1 MKNVH
6 MKIVLLSK
14 NGNDKYDVSKV
25 KKNLEK
31 NKTIN
36 CSLLNCKNLAY
47 LKGSL
52 GKI

>member
-14 NGNDKYDVSKV
+14 NGNDKYDVRKV

-31 NKTIN
+31 NKIIN